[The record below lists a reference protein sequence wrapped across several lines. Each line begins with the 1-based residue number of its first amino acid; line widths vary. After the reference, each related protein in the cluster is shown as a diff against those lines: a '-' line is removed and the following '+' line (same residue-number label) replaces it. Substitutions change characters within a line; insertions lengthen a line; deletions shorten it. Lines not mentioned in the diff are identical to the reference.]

1 MNITNL
7 DYVGDYTI
15 LYFICKYSAIV
26 LAFVILNIM
35 LVTKEKERKSNKFRT
50 AILTS
55 AILTLLSCIG
65 WAGAG
70 IVRNKNIS
78 NFTSEIQRSISIDY
92 EINSNQAY
100 SDIIKLYDYVAVGKD
115 FVTDDF
121 VVYNKITEQDEKVRL
136 EYKNGVLKIRGIL

>member
-26 LAFVILNIM
+26 LTFVLLNIM

-65 WAGAG
+65 WTGVG
-70 IVRNKNIS
+70 IARNKNIS
-78 NFTSEIQRSISIDY
+78 NFISEIQNSISTDY

-100 SDIIKLYDYVAVGKD
+100 SDIIRLYDYVAVGKD
-115 FVTDDF
+115 FVDNDF
-121 VVYNKITEQDEKVRL
+121 VVYNKVTEQDEKVRL
-136 EYKNGVLKIRGIL
+136 EYKNGVLKVRGIL